1 MHVVES
7 CVRSFCVYQEIWMLT
22 TGERLPCQAKDSNDA
37 DSCAV
42 AIKKRA
48 DITGHI
54 PRKIS
59 AACLLFIQRGGTITC
74 IIIDSHNQYS
84 LDLPQGGL
92 QIPEFYSDDTDL
104 MSKIKNLVKS
114 APILNLKNLCPN
126 ESLSFHPKQRMNFH

>member
-1 MHVVES
+1 
-7 CVRSFCVYQEIWMLT
+7 VRSSHQEKSRHNW
-22 TGERLPCQAKDSNDA
+22 S
-37 DSCAV
+37 
-42 AIKKRA
+42 
-48 DITGHI
+48 
-54 PRKIS
+54 KIS
-59 AACLLFIQRGGTITC
+59 AAFSLFIQRGGTITC